1 MNNEIYEMLRL
12 LSSDRSK
19 TDIGKLED
27 ISIEVNLPADNDDV
41 NCLFNN
47 TETQNVLIVST
58 LDIIANCREQSSSVY
73 FLGADDTESA
83 KSIVHNN
90 ELSFAIVDLS
100 LGERGDS
107 ELLNQ
112 EDIESTGRDILWYL
126 RENLPN
132 LPIYVLEKN
141 SQTLSKEEKRSL
153 LKQGIRGILQIGDNA
168 AAFDR
173 SIEDICVRVH
183 QQKSMNML
191 ARANKLISFET
202 SQKVSEDGKH
212 AVITLFDF
220 ETETA
225 IEAEDSSNI
234 MSTVSRPNI
243 RFEHVIGAED
253 AKKELKYFVEYL
265 KNPGKFIGTG
275 VSAPKGVI
283 LYGPPGTGKT
293 MTCKG
298 NGK

>member
-1 MNNEIYEMLRL
+1 M
-12 LSSDRSK
+12 
-19 TDIGKLED
+19 
-27 ISIEVNLPADNDDV
+27 
-41 NCLFNN
+41 
-47 TETQNVLIVST
+47 
-58 LDIIANCREQSSSVY
+58 
-73 FLGADDTESA
+73 
-83 KSIVHNN
+83 
-90 ELSFAIVDLS
+90 
-100 LGERGDS
+100 
-107 ELLNQ
+107 
-112 EDIESTGRDILWYL
+112 
-126 RENLPN
+126 
-132 LPIYVLEKN
+132 
-141 SQTLSKEEKRSL
+141 
-153 LKQGIRGILQIGDNA
+153 QIGDNA

-265 KNPGKFIGTG
+265 KNPGKFIGYRSKCTKRRNSLRPSG
-275 VSAPKGVI
+275 HGQNNA
-283 LYGPPGTGKT
+283 
-293 MTCKG
+293 CKG

>member
-58 LDIIANCREQSSSVY
+58 LDIIANCREQSSSVD

-107 ELLNQ
+107 ELLN
-112 EDIESTGRDILWYL
+112 RRILNQRAGIFFGISARTCRTCRYMSL
-126 RENLPN
+126 
-132 LPIYVLEKN
+132 
-141 SQTLSKEEKRSL
+141 KR
-153 LKQGIRGILQIGDNA
+153 
-168 AAFDR
+168 
-173 SIEDICVRVH
+173 
-183 QQKSMNML
+183 
-191 ARANKLISFET
+191 T
-202 SQKVSEDGKH
+202 PKH
-212 AVITLFDF
+212 
-220 ETETA
+220 
-225 IEAEDSSNI
+225 
-234 MSTVSRPNI
+234 
-243 RFEHVIGAED
+243 
-253 AKKELKYFVEYL
+253 
-265 KNPGKFIGTG
+265 
-275 VSAPKGVI
+275 
-283 LYGPPGTGKT
+283 
-293 MTCKG
+293 
-298 NGK
+298 